1 MSTSIDFKEAI
12 RLETAQLDIE
22 QIMQDMLESMEAET
36 QEDVKMRMSDMD
48 IRRYMLAVSMIGE
61 EADRMKTAKQAVVAQ
76 WDKMIAQQV
85 DAQNRLKQ
93 LVEHE
98 ISLRKQEDS
107 KFKNLKL
114 DIGTLTMTAPK
125 KEIKLIDEK
134 SLEMTA
140 HMKGVHSDYVV
151 SEFDSKKMFA
161 DIKAQYKETGV
172 VPPEYAIAL
181 KEEEKPGAMR
191 FTSRI
196 K

>member
-114 DIGTLTMTAPK
+114 DIGTLTMTASK

-140 HMKGVHSDYVV
+140 HMKGVHANYVV

-181 KEEEKPGAMR
+181 KEEDKPGAMR